1 MQQWQNMINTNPNN
15 PNNPNNPI
23 RYHTSYSQQPEVRGV
38 LNQFVD
44 PKYLKAMN
52 SMEA

>member
-15 PNNPNNPI
+15 PPNPV

-44 PKYLKAMN
+44 PKYLRAMN